1 MIRRGPNFFRE
12 KTKKKRKGE
21 GKRRSSRMESM
32 EICMY
37 IWKIMEEESF
47 FVENGENGRT
57 SVQFFRRSVTSAG
70 IRRNALCNRM
80 QS

>member
-1 MIRRGPNFFRE
+1 MG
-12 KTKKKRKGE
+12 
-21 GKRRSSRMESM
+21 GKFHSS
-32 EICMY
+32 
-37 IWKIMEEESF
+37 F
-47 FVENGENGRT
+47 ENGENGRT